1 MGRILIYL
9 LHQYIRFRINC
20 NIRLLI
26 GSRVKP
32 GMTLSNGIAD
42 LLYNLKHM
50 FSKKIAIDLG
60 TANSLVYV
68 SGRGIVLREPTVVAV
83 SVDDERIMAVGTD
96 AREMIGKT
104 PESIVA
110 SRPLKNGVIADYFV
124 TEALLR
130 YFIDKVVGRV
140 RLIKPDV
147 IISIPA
153 GATSVEARAVLDAAY
168 SAGAKTAYLVPEPLA
183 AAIGAGLPIAEPSG
197 NMIVN
202 IGGGT
207 TEIAVVSVYGMVV
220 TGSVRVGG
228 TALDEAIM
236 QYLRRTYNLVIG
248 DNTAEKVKIEIGAAF
263 PLHKERTMEV
273 KGRDFV
279 TGLPRTAVVSSTEVV
294 QCIAQPLNQIA
305 AAIKSVLEK
314 TPPELSSD
322 IIDKGIV
329 LSGGTS
335 LLENLDKYIT
345 HFTGVP
351 THIADDPL
359 LCVVKGLGKAIE
371 SLDIFSKSMIKK

>member
-1 MGRILIYL
+1 
-9 LHQYIRFRINC
+9 
-20 NIRLLI
+20 
-26 GSRVKP
+26 
-32 GMTLSNGIAD
+32 
-42 LLYNLKHM
+42 M

-68 SGRGIVLREPTVVAV
+68 SGKGIVLREPTVVAV
-83 SVDDERIMAVGTD
+83 SIDDERIMAVGMD

-104 PESIVA
+104 PDSIVA

-183 AAIGAGLPIAEPSG
+183 AAIGAGLPISEPSG

-207 TEIAVVSVYGMVV
+207 TEIAVVSIYGMVV
-220 TGSVRVGG
+220 TGSVRIGG
-228 TALDEAIM
+228 TTLDEAIM

-248 DNTAEKVKIEIGAAF
+248 ENTAEKVKIEIGAAF

-279 TGLPRTAVVSSTEVV
+279 TGLPRTVIVSSTEVV

>member
-1 MGRILIYL
+1 
-9 LHQYIRFRINC
+9 
-20 NIRLLI
+20 
-26 GSRVKP
+26 
-32 GMTLSNGIAD
+32 
-42 LLYNLKHM
+42 M

-68 SGRGIVLREPTVVAV
+68 SGKGIVLREPTVVAV
-83 SVDDERIMAVGTD
+83 SIDDERIMAVGMD

-104 PESIVA
+104 PDSIVA

-183 AAIGAGLPIAEPSG
+183 AAIGAGLPISEPSG

-207 TEIAVVSVYGMVV
+207 TEIAVVSIYGMVV
-220 TGSVRVGG
+220 TGSVRIGG
-228 TALDEAIM
+228 TTLDEAIM

-248 DNTAEKVKIEIGAAF
+248 ENTAEKGKIEIGAAF

-279 TGLPRTAVVSSTEVV
+279 TGLPRTVIVSSTEVV

-351 THIADDPL
+351 THISDDPL